1 MPARPPPPE
10 KPKAERLAE
19 TLDLLQK
26 LQEVGVAQTDPGF
39 DTIKAHLSAW
49 VKDGQAAAHKVLL
62 PRQAKRA
69 EMILP
74 ARAGR
79 APTMVLKAI

>member
-1 MPARPPPPE
+1 MPAKPPPPE

-19 TLDLLQK
+19 TMDLLRK

-39 DTIKAHLSAW
+39 NEIKAHLSAW

-62 PRQAKRA
+62 PRQLKRA

-79 APTMVLKAI
+79 QPTLVLKAI

>member
-1 MPARPPPPE
+1 M
-10 KPKAERLAE
+10 
-19 TLDLLQK
+19 
-26 LQEVGVAQTDPGF
+26 AQTDPGF

-79 APTMVLKAI
+79 SPTMVLKAI